1 MKFESIKVYIATYI
15 QNPTRIR
22 ENKKHLVKL
31 VRPMIR
37 FIQLFQNTTMQ
48 LVEIYGRVIINHSE
62 NKNKK
67 KKNVSFIS
75 MFFPIMC
82 VWSL

>member
-1 MKFESIKVYIATYI
+1 
-15 QNPTRIR
+15 
-22 ENKKHLVKL
+22 
-31 VRPMIR
+31 MIR

-67 KKNVSFIS
+67 KKQIVYIYVLSNNV
-75 MFFPIMC
+75 C
-82 VWSL
+82 VVTINKQR

>member
-1 MKFESIKVYIATYI
+1 
-15 QNPTRIR
+15 
-22 ENKKHLVKL
+22 
-31 VRPMIR
+31 MIR

-67 KKNVSFIS
+67 KKIVYIYVLSHNV
-75 MFFPIMC
+75 C
-82 VWSL
+82 VVTINKQR